1 MNEAIEDFIPHRGPM
16 RLVDRLVAA
25 DDEAASVEADV
36 PSEGRFVRDGRMPAY
51 VGIELMAQ
59 AVAAWAG
66 ARARRAGAAPRN
78 GYLLGTRRFEAS
90 CAGFEAGCTLRIDV
104 RCELIGDAGL
114 GMFDCAIVQGGAT
127 LATARISV
135 YEPREDAPAQIS

>member
-1 MNEAIEDFIPHRGPM
+1 MNEPIEDLIPHRGPM

-25 DDEAASVEADV
+25 DDDAASVEADV
-36 PSEGRFVRDGRMPAY
+36 PHEGRFVRDGQMPAY

-66 ARARRAGAAPRN
+66 ARARRAGAAPRM
-78 GYLLGTRRFEAS
+78 GYLLGTRRYEAR
-90 CAGFEAGCTLRIDV
+90 CGGFAAGTTLRIEV
-104 RCELIGDAGL
+104 RCELMGEAGL
-114 GMFDCAIVQGGAT
+114 GMFDCAIVHDGAT

-135 YEPREDAPAQIS
+135 YEPRDDVPATTS